1 MKTIKKTQSDHT
13 NTKSH
18 IVINHRIYFSFRR
31 IDKTH
36 SKNTKV
42 SIAYH
47 LEKQDYSPKNNT
59 KKGDC
64 DPVAT

>member
-1 MKTIKKTQSDHT
+1 M
-13 NTKSH
+13 
-18 IVINHRIYFSFRR
+18 IYFSFRR

-59 KKGDC
+59 KKGDW